1 MDQVAQRCLTAAA
14 AALAAGGLAGLIAT
28 VTPSLP
34 DVEVGDFGLAA
45 SLANPVDSQ
54 VDIVENHIQQVLG
67 TGGDLT
73 QPQVGL
79 GELLFDRGDGAFN
92 SINDQGFN
100 ASDLTPDQTL
110 LNSLAGSGFDLPAL
124 LQGPIFVPSLPG
136 SDFNVNSPGGLF
148 GGSNDQEASSAAANV
163 ANIAN
168 AAMFNLL
175 QALPAAQQAFNS
187 GVASAE
193 LALNN
198 ALVDAQS
205 SVVDKLG
212 ADNPAAADVASWI
225 FGTHNAVVAQGEQA
239 FNNLL
244 GIGLSDGTVE
254 NSLLAEFAPGSAAE
268 ADWTALAASLS
279 PADISAVLDAN
290 ALLLVN
296 DMDLPSYLSSF
307 LLSLF

>member
-14 AALAAGGLAGLIAT
+14 AALAAGGLVGVIAT
-28 VTPSLP
+28 ATPSLP
-34 DVEVGDFGLAA
+34 DVEEADFGLAA
-45 SLANPVDSQ
+45 SLANPLDSQ

-110 LNSLAGSGFDLPAL
+110 LNSLAGSGFDPSAL
-124 LQGPIFVPSLPG
+124 LQGPIFDPNVPG
-136 SDFNVNSPGGLF
+136 AVNTPGGLF
-148 GGSNDQEASSAAANV
+148 GSNDQEASSAAASV

-175 QALPAAQQAFNS
+175 QALPAAQHAFNS

-193 LALNN
+193 LALNS

-212 ADNPAAADVASWI
+212 VDNPAADLASWV
-225 FGTHNAVVAQGEQA
+225 FGTNNTVVAQGEAA

-268 ADWTALAASLS
+268 ADWNGLAASLS
-279 PADISAVLDAN
+279 PTDIAAVLDAN
-290 ALLLVN
+290 VLLLVN

>member
-193 LALNN
+193 LALNS

-212 ADNPAAADVASWI
+212 VDNPAADLASWV
-225 FGTHNAVVAQGEQA
+225 FGTNNTVVAQGEAA

-254 NSLLAEFAPGSAAE
+254 NSSLAEFAPGSAAE
-268 ADWTALAASLS
+268 ADWNGLAASLS
-279 PADISAVLDAN
+279 PTDIAAVLDAN
-290 ALLLVN
+290 VLLLVN

>member
-193 LALNN
+193 LAFNN

-205 SVVDKLG
+205 SVVDKFG
-212 ADNPAAADVASWI
+212 ADSSAADLASWV
-225 FGTHNAVVAQGEQA
+225 FGTNNTVVAQGEQT

-254 NSLLAEFAPGSAAE
+254 NSLLAEFTPGGAAE
-268 ADWTALAASLS
+268 ADWSALTASLS
-279 PADISAVLDAN
+279 PAEISAVLDAN